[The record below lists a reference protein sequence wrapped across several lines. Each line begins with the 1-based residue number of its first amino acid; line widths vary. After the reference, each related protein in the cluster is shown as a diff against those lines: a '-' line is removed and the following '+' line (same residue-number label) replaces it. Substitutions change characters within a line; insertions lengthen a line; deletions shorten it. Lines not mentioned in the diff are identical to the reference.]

1 MTQVWAQWEETVEKE
16 ENHKIFDLGRE
27 VKNRNQRNILE
38 DSELKIPNPCLI
50 LRRVLAQIRMTLFKA

>member
-38 DSELKIPNPCLI
+38 DSELKILNPCLI